1 MQKKI
6 YLLEWDKYGKK
17 ARPIRNELIIKDEDN
32 IIAFWDGESRGT
44 LNSINI
50 AKRLNKKLNLVKLI
64 N

>member
-17 ARPIRNELIIKDEDN
+17 AGPIRNELIIKDADN